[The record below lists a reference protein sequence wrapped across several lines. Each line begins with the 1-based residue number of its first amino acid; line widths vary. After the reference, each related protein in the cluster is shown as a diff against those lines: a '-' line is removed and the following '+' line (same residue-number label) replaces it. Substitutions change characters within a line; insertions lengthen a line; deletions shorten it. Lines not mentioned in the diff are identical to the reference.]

1 MTAVGRRGTDLG
13 ANRVRQSEGQMAS
26 DTTIAR
32 DHLRAFVER
41 IERLEEEKQAL
52 AEDIREVY
60 AEAKANGFDTKTLR
74 QVVKLRKQDAAERQ
88 EQEALLDLYL
98 HALGMRAE
106 PE

>member
-1 MTAVGRRGTDLG
+1 
-13 ANRVRQSEGQMAS
+13 MAS